1 MPPPYALDCLI
12 RDPTVALDLC
22 PNCSVGF
29 YDSVVVTDVFSRN
42 VELCHSRSVGF
53 CDPIVTMEFWSGR
66 NDGWFKQSDGI
77 GFNRSDGTT
86 PAKKK
91 LNFIR
96 RSDVFCS
103 NRSDRTI
110 PAKKKNH
117 TYKMKLLNLTLRL
130 PFRATPPLNVCDC
143 ARCFRPMGCGWM
155 WCLCYTTCSTLIMC
169 VR

>member
-86 PAKKK
+86 P
-91 LNFIR
+91 
-96 RSDVFCS
+96 V
-103 NRSDRTI
+103 
-110 PAKKKNH
+110 KKNWILSAEAMYFVLTVAIERYLQKRKIMH
-117 TYKMKLLNLTLRL
+117 TKWNYWILPYDYLFVLLPPWMCAIVRYVSGQWVVDECDVCATLPAL
-130 PFRATPPLNVCDC
+130 L
-143 ARCFRPMGCGWM
+143 W
-155 WCLCYTTCSTLIMC
+155 
-169 VR
+169 